1 MWAKITEY
9 ILNQLFLKVLE
20 LLGKYIP
27 TWLDD
32 IKKQLEEKK
41 REKTQDLARKEYE
54 AVASNPVSTAEERAK
69 AYEDAINSGR

>member
-69 AYEDAINSGR
+69 SYEDAINSGR

>member
-54 AVASNPVSTAEERAK
+54 AVASNPASTAEERAK
-69 AYEDAINSGR
+69 SYEDAINSGR